1 MSWFSNTYLSYLY
14 PRKLQSKLVLL
25 ILAIIIFQMV
35 VIGTFTVRMISKLL
49 EEQIGSRA
57 LKVSQAVS
65 QIPSIQEAL
74 EIGDIASSPIQEIA
88 ETIRKKTG
96 AQFIV
101 VGDKEGR
108 RYSHPVKERLG
119 KYMVGGDNRGALEY
133 GKSYVSKA
141 VGTLGPSI
149 RGKVPVFNQKNE
161 IIGIV
166 SVGYLME
173 NVNTIVRD
181 YQFKIFL
188 FILGVA
194 FIGIVA
200 AINIARGFKKAIF
213 GLEPNEIAGLLQER
227 TATLET
233 IREGVVAVD
242 GAGQITTIN
251 QAAIDTLG
259 IKSDSSLIGKPII
272 EVFPQTKILDVL
284 RTGKSQFD
292 QEMVRW
298 GTEIIA
304 NRIPIFNKDKISGV
318 VSSFRKKDELDI
330 LAKELSQVQQYSD
343 SLRAQ
348 THEYSNKLYTISGL
362 IQIGDYQKA
371 IDLIS
376 SESSGYQ
383 EIINSLMHI
392 VPNSILAGAIL
403 GKYTRARELKIN
415 FEIDPDSS
423 MSDIPENIKL
433 EKLVTIIGNLLE
445 NAFEAVLSKDNLN
458 QQVKLSMTDLGNDL
472 IFEIDDSGPGINQKY
487 AEEIFKKGFT
497 TKNEQG
503 FGMGL
508 HLVERAL
515 NYLKGTINIG
525 KSDLGGAAFTVFVPK
540 LKGEKK

>member
-1 MSWFSNTYLSYLY
+1 MSWLYNTYLSYLY
-14 PRKLQSKLVLL
+14 PRKLKSKLVVL
-25 ILAIIIFQMV
+25 ILAIIVFQMG
-35 VIGTFTVRMISKLL
+35 VIGTYTGRMISELL
-49 EEQIGSRA
+49 EKQIGSRA
-57 LKVSQAVS
+57 LKVSQTVS
-65 QIPSIQEAL
+65 EIPTIQIAL
-74 EIGDIASSPIQEIA
+74 EKGDIAGSPIQEIA

-101 VGDKEGR
+101 VGDKDGR
-108 RYSHPVKERLG
+108 RYSHPIKERLG
-119 KYMVGGDNRGALEY
+119 KYMVGGDNDGALKH
-133 GKSYVSKA
+133 GKSYISKA

-149 RGKVPVFNQKNE
+149 RGKVPIFNQEEK
-161 IIGIV
+161 IIGLV

-173 NVNTIVRD
+173 NVNTIIWE
-181 YQFKIFL
+181 YQIKIFI
-188 FILGVA
+188 FILVVVI
-194 FIGIVA
+194 IGIVA
-200 AINIARGFKKAIF
+200 AIKIADGFKKAIF

-233 IREGVVAVD
+233 IREGVVAVN
-242 GAGQITTIN
+242 GEGLITTIN

-259 IKSDSSLIGKPII
+259 IKSDSNLIGKPII

-284 RTGKSQFD
+284 KTGKSQFD
-292 QEMVRW
+292 QEMIRW

-304 NRIPIFNKDKISGV
+304 NRIPIFNKNKINGV
-318 VSSFRKKDELDI
+318 VSSFRKKNELDI

-383 EIINSLMHI
+383 EIINSLMRI

-403 GKYTRARELKIN
+403 GKYTRARELKIEL
-415 FEIDPDSS
+415 EIDPDSS
-423 MSDIPENIKL
+423 MSDIPKEIKL

-445 NAFEAVLSKDNLN
+445 NAFEAVLNNNNSN
-458 QQVKLSMTDLGNDL
+458 QRVNLSMTDLGNDL
-472 IFEIDDSGPGINQKY
+472 IFEIDDSGAGIDQENT
-487 AEEIFKKGFT
+487 ERIFEKGFT
-497 TKNEQG
+497 TKIGHG

-515 NYLKGTINIG
+515 NYLKGTIVTG
-525 KSDLGGAAFTVFVPK
+525 KSDLGGVAFTVIIPK
-540 LKGEKK
+540 QQSEKS

>member
-1 MSWFSNTYLSYLY
+1 MSWLYNAYLSYLY
-14 PRKLQSKLVLL
+14 PRKLKSKLVVL
-25 ILAIIIFQMV
+25 ILAIIVFQMG
-35 VIGTFTVRMISKLL
+35 VIGTYTGRMISELL

-57 LKVSQAVS
+57 LKVSQTVS
-65 QIPSIQEAL
+65 EIPTIQKAL
-74 EIGDIASSPIQEIA
+74 EKGHIAGSPIQEIA

-101 VGDKEGR
+101 VGDKDGR
-108 RYSHPVKERLG
+108 RYSHPIKERLG
-119 KYMVGGDNRGALEY
+119 KYMVGGDNDGALKH
-133 GKSYVSKA
+133 GKSYISKA

-149 RGKVPVFNQKNE
+149 RGKVPIFNQEEK
-161 IIGIV
+161 IIGLV

-173 NVNTIVRD
+173 NVNTIIWE
-181 YQFKIFL
+181 YQIKIFI
-188 FILGVA
+188 FILVVVI
-194 FIGIVA
+194 IGIVA
-200 AINIARGFKKAIF
+200 AIKIADGFKKAIF

-233 IREGVVAVD
+233 IREGVVAVN
-242 GAGQITTIN
+242 GEGLITTIN

-259 IKSDSSLIGKPII
+259 IKSDSDLIGKPII

-284 RTGKSQFD
+284 KTGESQFD
-292 QEMVRW
+292 QEMIRW

-304 NRIPIFNKDKISGV
+304 NRIPIFNKNKINGV
-318 VSSFRKKDELDI
+318 VSSFRKKNELDI

-383 EIINSLMHI
+383 EIINSLMRI

-403 GKYTRARELKIN
+403 GKYTRARELKIEL
-415 FEIDPDSS
+415 EIDPDSS
-423 MSDIPENIKL
+423 MSDIPKEIKL

-445 NAFEAVLSKDNLN
+445 NAFEAVLNNNNSN
-458 QQVKLSMTDLGNDL
+458 QRVNLSMTDLGNDL
-472 IFEIDDSGPGINQKY
+472 IFEIDDSGPGIDQENT
-487 AEEIFKKGFT
+487 ERIFEKGFT
-497 TKNEQG
+497 TKIGHG

-515 NYLKGTINIG
+515 NYLKGTIVTG
-525 KSDLGGAAFTVFVPK
+525 KSDLGGVAFTVIIPK
-540 LKGEKK
+540 QQSEKS